1 MKGKNINENNK
12 NNENNEIEECFV
24 IMPISDQDGYEI
36 GHFNKVYEDVF
47 KPAIE
52 KAGFKAFRVDDS
64 KSSNVIHV
72 NIIKRLIEAP
82 MAICDLSTKNPNVM
96 YELGIRQAFDK
107 PVVLVGD
114 NNPGEIFD
122 INGIN
127 THQYSKSLLYRE
139 VIRDQIKISEMIKET
154 YKSHKDGSELNSL
167 ISIIKMNAATINTD
181 KQLNE
186 SDLMKV
192 IYNEVINIKSDV
204 IKLKNKNY
212 VNVREDVSNLG
223 IVKGEELERIDIF
236 KELLDEFILI
246 KNSNEKVEYK
256 LKCCRALTIKINNIL
271 SRGEIP
277 EAQRSRLR
285 VLREEIRLYQRE
297 FRLYM
302 EKTPDELL
310 FERP

>member
-1 MKGKNINENNK
+1 MASKNINENNK
-12 NNENNEIEECFV
+12 INEIEECFV

-36 GHFNKVYEDVF
+36 GHFNKVYEDIF

-96 YELGIRQAFDK
+96 YELGIRQAFDR

-127 THQYSKSLLYRE
+127 THQYSKTLLYRE

-212 VNVREDVSNLG
+212 VNVREDISSLG
-223 IVKGEELERIDIF
+223 IVKSEELERIDIF
-236 KELLDEFILI
+236 KELLDEFISI
-246 KNSNEKVEYK
+246 KSINEQSDYK
-256 LKCCRALTIKINNIL
+256 LKACRELMIKTNHIL
-271 SRGEIP
+271 NKRDISES
-277 EAQRSRLR
+277 QKSRLR
-285 VLREEIRLYQRE
+285 TLKEEIRLYQRE
-297 FRLYM
+297 IRLYM
-302 EKTPDELL
+302 EKTQDESL
-310 FERP
+310 FIPTMI